1 MRPSHTSRTTKL
13 TPDKPSAWLGFLLV
27 TMLLAACGG
36 GAGTSGSAATTV
48 AATSVPA
55 ATSAPATTSA
65 PEATAAP
72 AATAV
77 PATSAP
83 EATAAPAATAIP
95 ATSAP
100 EATAALAAPEA
111 TSAPEATAAPVAT
124 AAPEATAAPVPAAP
138 KPTAAPAPSSTGTIV
153 GTVTDRDSGAPLA
166 GVYIV
171 VGYKGLKLSTITG
184 GDGRYTV
191 NNVPAGKAADVF
203 GFTGRG
209 YRYHNSIYDDNL
221 KIVLKPG
228 ETYTYDFTTF
238 QLNDPAG
245 EPQVANPSI
254 STDTVA
260 AGQRVTFKLSASGGK
275 GGLSDE
281 VFAVSPQ
288 LGRLALLAPAGGDT
302 FSSSFTVPADTPPG
316 DYEFAFFAASNECY
330 DNAVFPKL
338 ILHVT

>member
-55 ATSAPATTSA
+55 ATSAPA
-65 PEATAAP
+65 
-72 AATAV
+72 ATAV

-100 EATAALAAPEA
+100 KATAAPAAPEA
-111 TSAPEATAAPVAT
+111 TSAPEATAAPA
-124 AAPEATAAPVPAAP
+124 PAAP
-138 KPTAAPAPSSTGTIV
+138 NPTAAPAPPSTGTIV

-288 LGRLALLAPAGGDT
+288 LGRLALLAAAGGDT
-302 FSSSFTVPADTPPG
+302 FSSSFTVPAGTPPG

>member
-1 MRPSHTSRTTKL
+1 MRPSHASRTTKL
-13 TPDKPSAWLGFLLV
+13 TLDKPSAWLGFLLV
-27 TMLLAACGG
+27 TLLLAACGG
-36 GAGTSGSAATTV
+36 GASTSGSAATTV
-48 AATSVPA
+48 AATSIPA
-55 ATSAPATTSA
+55 ATSTPAVTSA

-72 AATAV
+72 AAT
-77 PATSAP
+77 SAP
-83 EATAAPAATAIP
+83 A
-95 ATSAP
+95 
-100 EATAALAAPEA
+100 
-111 TSAPEATAAPVAT
+111 ATAAPVAT
-124 AAPEATAAPVPAAP
+124 AVPEATAPPAPAAP
-138 KPTAAPAPSSTGTIV
+138 KPTAAPAPPSTGTIV

-191 NNVPAGKAADVF
+191 NNVPAGKPADVF

-221 KIVLKPG
+221 NIVLKPG

-260 AGQRVTFKLSASGGK
+260 PGQRVTFTLSASGGK

-302 FSSSFTVPADTPPG
+302 FSSSFTVPAGTPPG